1 MNSEPREGFASLLLP
16 VVSFISG
23 WRPLRTRRYAQWNH
37 SSSNRFKFSS
47 RLLDEGRLSLNQA
60 LSCADSHVHVVR
72 SFGRGSSF
80 RRMTCGLLEKFFPDL
95 KSSRLILAKDD
106 PDLDVYKTNAGPWAS
121 RIIMG
126 VKGAERQ
133 IAFIDQ
139 IAPKGAKVMIFD
151 DNILKFMDCGKA
163 IEAGAQLDELIA
175 MGFNEMERAGAKIW
189 SGSDSPNPAHWSA
202 EVDVGK
208 GLVYGAAFGMVAM
221 HEDSRYS
228 LFGQVMDDI
237 ERSCRFYEHDGA
249 TVRVGRFQV
258 YKRHAPGMYHK
269 RKGGISASLSAEDY
283 KAESSAARSALLQ
296 RFPQQLEAAETKL
309 GMKFKHDRIRRAA
322 FIL

>member
-1 MNSEPREGFASLLLP
+1 
-16 VVSFISG
+16 
-23 WRPLRTRRYAQWNH
+23 
-37 SSSNRFKFSS
+37 
-47 RLLDEGRLSLNQA
+47 
-60 LSCADSHVHVVR
+60 
-72 SFGRGSSF
+72 
-80 RRMTCGLLEKFFPDL
+80 MTCGLLEKFFPDL

-189 SGSDSPNPAHWSA
+189 
-202 EVDVGK
+202 
-208 GLVYGAAFGMVAM
+208 YGAAFGMVAM

-249 TVRVGRFQV
+249 TVRACTWDVSQEERWYLSQSFCRRLQGREF
-258 YKRHAPGMYHK
+258 
-269 RKGGISASLSAEDY
+269 GGQKCPSAEISTAVEGERSRLDDQLKRAHGEWEVERQRLSKKCEELHA
-283 KAESSAARSALLQ
+283 KAQSFQDDSRRKEDRLIFGLKMVALGYFLQEELRSLKVGQ
-296 RFPQQLEAAETKL
+296 CWSLE
-309 GMKFKHDRIRRAA
+309 
-322 FIL
+322 